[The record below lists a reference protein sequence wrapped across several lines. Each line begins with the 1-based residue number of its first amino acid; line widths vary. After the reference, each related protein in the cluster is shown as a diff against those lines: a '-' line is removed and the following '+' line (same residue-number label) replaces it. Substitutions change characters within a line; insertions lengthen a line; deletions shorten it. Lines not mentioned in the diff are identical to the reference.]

1 MGTSS
6 MEVFM
11 FRKVLVVLGT
21 AALVAATTT
30 AVPASAAT
38 KISNGV
44 ACKKAGATTKVG
56 TSTYRCAKNAFVK
69 NAKLTWLSTDCI
81 TTTNTYLKGNA
92 NLPKIKL
99 ATDSTIAKLD
109 ADIQKQAAQVENAK
123 KVIPEYQAKIDTIT
137 AQLVIL
143 RADTANLAKN
153 KKTIDAYASAIRNYD
168 VAIKAYATVG
178 KQNER
183 SLKTREL
190 ALTQYTNSQA
200 DVKANLDLA
209 KLVCRKGL

>member
-1 MGTSS
+1 
-6 MEVFM
+6 M
-11 FRKVLVVLGT
+11 FRKVLVVLGA
-21 AALVAATTT
+21 AALVAASTT

-44 ACKKAGATTKVG
+44 SCKKAGATTKVKG
-56 TSTYRCAKNAFVK
+56 ATYRCGKNAFVK
-69 NAKLTWLSTDCI
+69 NAKLTWLSIDCVN
-81 TTTNTYLKGNA
+81 TTSTYLKGKA

-109 ADIQKQAAQVENAK
+109 ADILKQAAQVENAK

-137 AQLVIL
+137 AQLVVL
-143 RADTANLAKN
+143 RADTANLTKN
-153 KKTIDAYASAIRNYD
+153 KKTIDAFASAVRNYE

-209 KLVCRKGL
+209 QLVCKKGL

>member
-1 MGTSS
+1 

-11 FRKVLVVLGT
+11 FRKVLVVLGA
-21 AALVAATTT
+21 AALVAASTT

-44 ACKKAGATTKVG
+44 ACKKAGAITKVKG
-56 TSTYRCAKNAFVK
+56 ATYRCGKNAFVK
-69 NAKLTWLSTDCI
+69 NAKLTWLSIDCVN
-81 TTTNTYLKGNA
+81 TTSTYLKGKA

-109 ADIQKQAAQVENAK
+109 ADIVKQAAQVENAK

-137 AQLVIL
+137 AQLVVL
-143 RADTANLAKN
+143 RADTANLTKN
-153 KKTIDAYASAIRNYD
+153 KKTIDAFASAVRNYD

-209 KLVCRKGL
+209 MLVCRKGL

>member
-1 MGTSS
+1 

-11 FRKVLVVLGT
+11 FRKVLVVLGA
-21 AALVAATTT
+21 AALVAASTT

-44 ACKKAGATTKVG
+44 SCKKAGATTKVKG
-56 TSTYRCAKNAFVK
+56 ATYRCGKNAFVK
-69 NAKLTWLSTDCI
+69 NAKLTWLSIDCVN
-81 TTTNTYLKGNA
+81 TTSTYLKGKA

-109 ADIQKQAAQVENAK
+109 ADILKQAAQVENAK

-137 AQLVIL
+137 AQLVVL
-143 RADTANLAKN
+143 RADTANLTKN
-153 KKTIDAYASAIRNYD
+153 KKTIDAFASAVRNYD

-209 KLVCRKGL
+209 QLVCKKGL

>member
-1 MGTSS
+1 
-6 MEVFM
+6 MEVSM

-21 AALVAATTT
+21 AALVASTIT

-44 ACKKAGATTKVG
+44 ACKKAGATTKVNG
-56 TSTYRCAKNAFVK
+56 STYRCAKNAFVK
-69 NAKLTWLSTDCI
+69 NAKLTWLSVDCV
-81 TTTNTYLKGNA
+81 TTTNTYLKGSA

-109 ADIQKQAAQVENAK
+109 ADIQKQAAEVENAK
-123 KVIPEYQAKIDTIT
+123 KLIPEFQAKIDTIT
-137 AQLVIL
+137 AQLVVL
-143 RADTANLAKN
+143 RADTANLTKN
-153 KKTIDAYASAIRNYD
+153 KKTIDAFASAVRNYD
-168 VAIKAYATVG
+168 VAIKAYTTVG

>member
-1 MGTSS
+1 
-6 MEVFM
+6 M

-21 AALVAATTT
+21 AALVASTIT

-56 TSTYRCAKNAFVK
+56 LNTYKCAKNAFVK
-69 NAKLTWLSTDCI
+69 NAKLTWLSLDCV

-109 ADIQKQAAQVENAK
+109 ADILKQAAQVEKAK
-123 KVIPEYQAKIDTIT
+123 QVIPDYQAKIDTIT
-137 AQLVIL
+137 AQLVVL
-143 RADTANLAKN
+143 RADTANLTKN
-153 KKTIDAYASAIRNYD
+153 KKTIDAFASAVRNYE
-168 VAIKAYATVG
+168 VAIKAYTTVG

-209 KLVCRKGL
+209 KLICRKGL

>member
-1 MGTSS
+1 
-6 MEVFM
+6 M

-44 ACKKAGATTKVG
+44 SCKKAGATTKVG
-56 TSTYRCAKNAFVK
+56 LNTYKCAKNAFVK
-69 NAKLTWLSTDCI
+69 NAKLTWLSLDCVN
-81 TTTNTYLKGNA
+81 TTSTYLKGNA

-109 ADIQKQAAQVENAK
+109 AEIVKQLAQVDKANK
-123 KVIPEYQAKIDTIT
+123 LIPEYQSKIDTIT

-143 RADTANLAKN
+143 RADTVNLVKN
-153 KKTIDAYASAIRNYD
+153 KKTIDAYASAVRNYEI
-168 VAIKAYATVG
+168 AIRGFTTVG

-183 SLKTREL
+183 SKTAREL
-190 ALTQYTNSQA
+190 ALTQYKNSTA
-200 DVKANLDLA
+200 DVSTSLDLA
-209 KLVCRKGL
+209 KLICKKGL

>member
-1 MGTSS
+1 
-6 MEVFM
+6 M

-44 ACKKAGATTKVG
+44 ACNKAGATTKVG
-56 TSTYRCAKNAFVK
+56 LNSYKCAKNAFVK
-69 NAKLTWLSTDCI
+69 NAKLTWLSLDCVN
-81 TTTNTYLKGNA
+81 TTSTYLKGNA

-99 ATDSTIAKLD
+99 ATDSTVAKLD
-109 ADIQKQAAQVENAK
+109 TEIVKQVAQVEKAK
-123 KVIPEYQAKIDTIT
+123 QVIPEYQAKIDTIT

-143 RADTANLAKN
+143 KADTANLIKN
-153 KKTIDAYASAIRNYD
+153 KKTIDSYTSAVRNYELAIR
-168 VAIKAYATVG
+168 AYTTVG
-178 KQNER
+178 KQNDR
-183 SLKTREL
+183 SKKAREL

-209 KLVCRKGL
+209 KLVCTKGL

>member
-1 MGTSS
+1 
-6 MEVFM
+6 M
-11 FRKVLVVLGT
+11 FRKVLVVLGA
-21 AALVAATTT
+21 AALVAASTT

-44 ACKKAGATTKVG
+44 SCKKAGATTKVKG
-56 TSTYRCAKNAFVK
+56 ATYRCGKNAFVK
-69 NAKLTWLSTDCI
+69 NAKLTWLSIDCVN
-81 TTTNTYLKGNA
+81 TTSTYLKGKA

-109 ADIQKQAAQVENAK
+109 ADILKQAAQVENAK

-137 AQLVIL
+137 AQLVVL
-143 RADTANLAKN
+143 RADTANLTKN
-153 KKTIDAYASAIRNYD
+153 KKTIDAFASAVRNYD

-209 KLVCRKGL
+209 QLVCKKGL

>member
-1 MGTSS
+1 
-6 MEVFM
+6 M

-44 ACKKAGATTKVG
+44 SCKKAGATTKVG
-56 TSTYRCAKNAFVK
+56 LNTYKCAKNAFVK
-69 NAKLTWLSTDCI
+69 NAKLTWLSLDCVN
-81 TTTNTYLKGNA
+81 TTSTYLKGEA

-109 ADIQKQAAQVENAK
+109 AEIVKQVAQVEKANK
-123 KVIPEYQAKIDTIT
+123 LIPEYQAKIDTIT

-143 RADTANLAKN
+143 RADTVNLAKN
-153 KKTIDAYASAIRNYD
+153 KKTIDAYASAVRNYEI
-168 VAIKAYATVG
+168 AIRGFTTVG
-178 KQNER
+178 KQSER
-183 SLKTREL
+183 SKKAREL
-190 ALTQYTNSQA
+190 ALAQYTNSQA

-209 KLVCRKGL
+209 KLVCTKGL

>member
-1 MGTSS
+1 
-6 MEVFM
+6 M

-56 TSTYRCAKNAFVK
+56 LNTYKCAKNAFVK
-69 NAKLTWLSTDCI
+69 NAKLTWLSLDCVN
-81 TTTNTYLKGNA
+81 TTSTYLKGNA

-99 ATDSTIAKLD
+99 ATDSTVAKLD
-109 ADIQKQAAQVENAK
+109 TEIVKQVAQVEKAK
-123 KVIPEYQAKIDTIT
+123 QVIPEYQAKIDTIT

-143 RADTANLAKN
+143 KADTANLIKN
-153 KKTIDAYASAIRNYD
+153 KKTIDSYTSAVRNYELAIR
-168 VAIKAYATVG
+168 AYTTVG
-178 KQNER
+178 KQNDR
-183 SLKTREL
+183 SKKAREL

-209 KLVCRKGL
+209 KLVCTKGL

>member
-1 MGTSS
+1 

-30 AVPASAAT
+30 AEPASAAT

-44 ACKKAGATTKVG
+44 ACNKAGATTKVG
-56 TSTYRCAKNAFVK
+56 LNTYKCAKNAFVK
-69 NAKLTWLSTDCI
+69 NAKLTWLSLDCVN
-81 TTTNTYLKGNA
+81 TTSTYLKGNA

-99 ATDSTIAKLD
+99 ATDSTVAKLD
-109 ADIQKQAAQVENAK
+109 TEIVKQVAQVEKAK
-123 KVIPEYQAKIDTIT
+123 QVIPEYQAKIDTIT

-143 RADTANLAKN
+143 KADTANLIKN
-153 KKTIDAYASAIRNYD
+153 KKTIDSYTSAVRNYELAIR
-168 VAIKAYATVG
+168 AYTTVG
-178 KQNER
+178 KQNDR
-183 SLKTREL
+183 SKKAREL

-209 KLVCRKGL
+209 KLVCTKGL

>member
-1 MGTSS
+1 
-6 MEVFM
+6 M

-44 ACKKAGATTKVG
+44 SCKKAGATTKVG
-56 TSTYRCAKNAFVK
+56 LNTYKCAKNAFVK
-69 NAKLTWLSTDCI
+69 NAKLTWLSLDCVN
-81 TTTNTYLKGNA
+81 TTSTYLKGNA

-109 ADIQKQAAQVENAK
+109 AEIVKQVAQVEKANK
-123 KVIPEYQAKIDTIT
+123 LIPEYQSKIDTIT

-143 RADTANLAKN
+143 RADTVNLAKN
-153 KKTIDAYASAIRNYD
+153 KKTIDAYASAVRNYEI
-168 VAIKAYATVG
+168 AIRGFTTVG
-178 KQNER
+178 KQSER
-183 SLKTREL
+183 SKKARAT
-190 ALTQYTNSQA
+190 ALEQFTNSKSEVA
-200 DVKANLDLA
+200 MSLDLA
-209 KLVCRKGL
+209 QLICKKGL

>member
-1 MGTSS
+1 
-6 MEVFM
+6 M
-11 FRKVLVVLGT
+11 FRKVLVVLGS
-21 AALVAATTT
+21 AALVASTIT

-44 ACKKAGATTKVG
+44 ACKKAGATTKVKG
-56 TSTYRCAKNAFVK
+56 STYRCAKNAFVK
-69 NAKLTWLSTDCI
+69 NAKLTWLSVDCV
-81 TTTNTYLKGNA
+81 TTTNTYLKGRA

-99 ATDSTIAKLD
+99 ATDSTVAKLD
-109 ADIQKQAAQVENAK
+109 ADILKQAAQVEKAK
-123 KVIPEYQAKIDTIT
+123 QVIPDYQAKIDTIT
-137 AQLVIL
+137 AQLVVL
-143 RADTANLAKN
+143 RADTANLTKN
-153 KKTIDAYASAIRNYD
+153 KKTIDAFASAVRNYE
-168 VAIKAYATVG
+168 VAIKAYTTVG

>member
-1 MGTSS
+1 
-6 MEVFM
+6 M

-21 AALVAATTT
+21 AALVASTIT

-44 ACKKAGATTKVG
+44 ACKKAGATTKVKG
-56 TSTYRCAKNAFVK
+56 STYRCAKNAFVK
-69 NAKLTWLSTDCI
+69 NAKLTWLSVDCV
-81 TTTNTYLKGNA
+81 TTTNTYLKGRA

-109 ADIQKQAAQVENAK
+109 ADIQKQAAEVENAK
-123 KVIPEYQAKIDTIT
+123 KLIPEFQAKIDTIT
-137 AQLVIL
+137 AQLVVL
-143 RADTANLAKN
+143 RADTANLTKN
-153 KKTIDAYASAIRNYD
+153 KKTIDAFASAVRNYD
-168 VAIKAYATVG
+168 VAIKAYTTVG